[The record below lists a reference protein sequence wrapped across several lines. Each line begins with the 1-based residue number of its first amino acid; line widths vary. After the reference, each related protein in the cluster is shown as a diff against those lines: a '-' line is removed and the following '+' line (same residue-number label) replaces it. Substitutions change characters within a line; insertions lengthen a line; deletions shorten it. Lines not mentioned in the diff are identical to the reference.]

1 MKEKASITVEAALLC
16 PFLCLVLCAMLSFSM
31 ELYEKVEDYGKEL
44 MEEKEKRLTAPELI
58 RLEAVAEEL
67 F

>member
-16 PFLCLVLCAMLSFSM
+16 PFLCLILCTMITFTL
-31 ELYEKVEDYGKEL
+31 ELYTKTETYGKAL
-44 MEEKEKRLTAPELI
+44 MTEQEKLLTSPELI
-58 RLEAVAEEL
+58 RLEAVTEDL

>member
-16 PFLCLVLCAMLSFSM
+16 PFLCLILCAMLMFTL
-31 ELYEKVEDYGKEL
+31 ELYEKVENYGKEI
-44 MEEKEKRLTAPELI
+44 METQEKFLTAPELI
-58 RLEAVAEEL
+58 RLEAVTEEW